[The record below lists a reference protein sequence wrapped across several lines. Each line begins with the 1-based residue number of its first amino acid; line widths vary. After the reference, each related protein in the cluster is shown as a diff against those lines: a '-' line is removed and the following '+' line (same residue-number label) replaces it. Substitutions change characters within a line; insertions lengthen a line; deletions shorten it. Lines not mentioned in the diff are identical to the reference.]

1 MTDTKTDT
9 NSSAE
14 ALRRRATEH
23 ARRAAAAQDPVVE
36 SGHRRLARHCL
47 KRAAELEDAAD
58 QSSARGVS

>member
-1 MTDTKTDT
+1 MTDT

-14 ALRRRATEH
+14 ALRHQAMEH

-58 QSSARGVS
+58 QKNGRSTRDVP